1 MVGKVRPDKADT
13 QDDEGH
19 RERIDSVLSGLV
31 VLGHQN
37 ASNEE
42 RQDFKTIE
50 LGRVGTRLPALK
62 ISKPASR
69 VVVVKAAFTARF
81 AKAL

>member
-19 RERIDSVLSGLV
+19 RERIDSVLNCLV
-31 VLGHQN
+31 VLGDQN
-37 ASNEE
+37 ASDEQ
-42 RQDFKTIE
+42 RQDLKAIE

-62 ISKPASR
+62 ISQPASW